1 MLWLQTCTNKIQPHN
16 RKMGLTHQPLH
27 SDICVCTTYTLPR
40 VEDFTTGK
48 NGITK
53 RWRGVVSD
61 RSPLRFKENIFKEMD
76 LQELVKKS
84 NGDDQES
91 YQIVP
96 SWYLWECIEQENI
109 RAERRR
115 IHENKAE
122 NWLDLWTTG
131 FWSWLVWF

>member
-1 MLWLQTCTNKIQPHN
+1 M
-16 RKMGLTHQPLH
+16 
-27 SDICVCTTYTLPR
+27 YTLPG

-53 RWRGVVSD
+53 RRRGVVSD
-61 RSPLRFKENIFKEMD
+61 RSALRFKENIFKEMD

-91 YQIVP
+91 YQIVT
-96 SWYLWECIEQENI
+96 SRYLRECIEQENI

-122 NWLDLWTTG
+122 N
-131 FWSWLVWF
+131 